1 MQCEQHFRRSWFAVP
16 PWRRALSLRRQGTTR
31 SASRAAISALAAAIA
46 VFRATSSARRRRPGD
61 WLIAMPIPIS
71 EPTPNCSLT
80 AAANPEGDSDAH
92 AGFGGFCNRDGVRG
106 WPSNGP
112 NVRPRLSRLPAR
124 VWTRHLLRMS
134 LYIVTSVQCVGIGP
148 PGTMRAQSICRE
160 RGRVDG
166 TILPAAPPSLLIY
179 SERNL
184 VTRHVWGAGEASEP
198 AIHNHDRGV
207 WIPDLRQE
215 AHPQMCNCTS
225 GMTHLSPS

>member
-16 PWRRALSLRRQGTTR
+16 PCRRALSLRRHGTTR

-46 VFRATSSARRRRPGD
+46 VFRATSSARRWRPGD
-61 WLIAMPIPIS
+61 WLIAMPILIS

-148 PGTMRAQSICRE
+148 RGTMRAQSICRE
-160 RGRVDG
+160 RGRVGG
-166 TILPAAPPSLLIY
+166 TTLPATPPGLLIY
-179 SERNL
+179 SERTWSL
-184 VTRHVWGAGEASEP
+184 VTYGARVKRVSPQSITTIGSMDSGSVPRGASSDVQLH
-198 AIHNHDRGV
+198 IGNDN
-207 WIPDLRQE
+207 I
-215 AHPQMCNCTS
+215 
-225 GMTHLSPS
+225 

>member
-1 MQCEQHFRRSWFAVP
+1 V
-16 PWRRALSLRRQGTTR
+16 RAAFSAFMICCAALASSALPAAARDYR

-46 VFRATSSARRRRPGD
+46 VFRATRSARRRRPGD

-71 EPTPNCSLT
+71 EPTPNCTLT

-112 NVRPRLSRLPAR
+112 NVRPRLSGLPAR

-148 PGTMRAQSICRE
+148 RGTMRAQSIYRE
-160 RGRVDG
+160 RGRVGG
-166 TILPAAPPSLLIY
+166 TTLPAAPPSLLIY

-184 VTRHVWGAGEASEP
+184 VTPH
-198 AIHNHDRGV
+198 
-207 WIPDLRQE
+207 
-215 AHPQMCNCTS
+215 S
-225 GMTHLSPS
+225 GTRVKRVSPSITTIGSMDSGCAPRGASSDVQLHIGE